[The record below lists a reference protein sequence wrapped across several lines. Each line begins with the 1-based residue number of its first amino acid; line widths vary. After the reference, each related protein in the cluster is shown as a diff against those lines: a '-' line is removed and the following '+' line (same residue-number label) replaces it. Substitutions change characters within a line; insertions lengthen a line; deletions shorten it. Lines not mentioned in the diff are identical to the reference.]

1 MFRFHPGLTALLL
14 AAAWLSGCHRG
25 ADSAPPAAD
34 PQRINLFGEIRT
46 SDGHGLHDGATIEVR
61 LRPAR
66 PEASAVAVTTLQPAG
81 APPYAFSLV
90 YAPADLAADQR
101 YVLDARARTR
111 NGELT
116 HVSRSPA
123 PLPIGETS
131 VPIDLQ
137 ISPQQPTSQSD
148 SPVITAYACG
158 PVEVI
163 VQHQGASVTVY
174 GATHTPLQLPRVPAA
189 SGTQYRDDAGH
200 RFWSHGQSARLDV
213 DEQVRAC
220 QERPAGSRMA
230 AARLAGASVYA
241 VGQEP
246 GWFLTIVPD
255 DRVIL
260 VADYGSEVIVAPP
273 AQVKPV
279 AGGWHYRTQSG
290 SGDLRIDV
298 AETPCTDAMS
308 GARWPRTV
316 VVRFEDREL
325 SGCGARWD
333 TARQPAGPPG

>member
-1 MFRFHPGLTALLL
+1 M
-14 AAAWLSGCHRG
+14 
-25 ADSAPPAAD
+25 
-34 PQRINLFGEIRT
+34 
-46 SDGHGLHDGATIEVR
+46 
-61 LRPAR
+61 
-66 PEASAVAVTTLQPAG
+66 
-81 APPYAFSLV
+81 
-90 YAPADLAADQR
+90 
-101 YVLDARARTR
+101 LDARARTR

-255 DRVIL
+255 DRVTL